1 MFNRK
6 TIHSDELFTSTPAE
20 RRATALRLEKER
32 ADERRRALDEQSS
45 IGHDPHERIMI
56 WERLHGLRLPTAENH
71 PLVEVIAEQTKLSRQ
86 QVTQE
91 QARRALGG

>member
-1 MFNRK
+1 MFSRK

-56 WERLHGLRLPTAENH
+56 WERLHGLRLPKSEDH
-71 PLVEVIAEQTKLSRQ
+71 PLVEVIAEQTKLSPQ
-86 QVTQE
+86 QVMQE
-91 QARRALGG
+91 QARRALGA